1 MFLKPFPGGKG
12 EHKAK
17 MLFIPLMAEPDH
29 PFTSEDLK
37 AIEENLARLHESSV
51 QRVYRE
57 AWQQC
62 EMKGEHLPPAK
73 ALQNLVQIWKF
84 LWKRR

>member
-1 MFLKPFPGGKG
+1 
-12 EHKAK
+12 
-17 MLFIPLMAEPDH
+17 MAEPDR
-29 PFTSEDLK
+29 PFSDGDLK

-51 QRVYRE
+51 KRVYRE

-62 EMKGEHLPPAK
+62 EMKGERLPPAK
-73 ALQNLVQIWKF
+73 AVQNLVQVWKY